1 MLRRRQ
7 RHPGFNFGPRM
18 ARWPPTQIRVVGSPY
33 WLLAGSL
40 SHGDNGAGRLQD
52 VDITRRNVPGE
63 AVTAKA
69 GTSPRPPRK
78 WRPGTGIYVIAP
90 LQPSLASLIGEIQ
103 ERFDP
108 KLARMLP
115 PHITIIGSSGAGP
128 IAPSTTV
135 EQLHSALSG
144 IAATTPPLTL
154 ELGRPVRFMQTE
166 IIVLPLRPYGPLREL
181 HERITRSGLTYA
193 PPRFA
198 FTPHVTLSFYR
209 QLSNDERRALL
220 SLRIDEPVEIT
231 TIDCSLSNDPQPARH
246 LLTLP
251 LLGTRIITT
260 PA

>member
-1 MLRRRQ
+1 MMDWSCVGAS
-7 RHPGFNFGPRM
+7 P
-18 ARWPPTQIRVVGSPY
+18 IRIIGSTS

-40 SHGDNGAGRLQD
+40 SRGDNGAVAFQD
-52 VDITRRNVPGE
+52 IDITRRDASDE
-63 AVTAKA
+63 TVTKNTGA
-69 GTSPRPPRK
+69 SPQPPRK

-90 LQPSLASLIGEIQ
+90 LQPTLAAVIGEIQ
-103 ERFDP
+103 ERFDR

-135 EQLHSALSG
+135 EQLHNALSG
-144 IAATTPPLTL
+144 ITATTPPLTL

-166 IIVLPLRPYGPLREL
+166 IIVLPLRPHGPLREL

-220 SLRIDEPVEIT
+220 SLRIDEPAEIT